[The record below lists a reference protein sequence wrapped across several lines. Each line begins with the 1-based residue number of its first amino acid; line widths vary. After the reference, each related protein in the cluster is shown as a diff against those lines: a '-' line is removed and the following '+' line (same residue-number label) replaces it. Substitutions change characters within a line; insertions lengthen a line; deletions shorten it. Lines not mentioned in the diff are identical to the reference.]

1 MSEIKTRAEAKE
13 ASVKKWADI
22 LTRIGRLQNDID
34 RMCGFCELAQNKASA
49 QKVKEWR
56 CFHCEPDAKK
66 LCEEYITGPERSLGI
81 LVNSLEDAYQKT
93 DNLLKQIRSLPV
105 DLK

>member
-13 ASVKKWADI
+13 ASMEKWADI
-22 LTRIGRLQNDID
+22 LTRIGRIQSDID
-34 RMCGFCELAQNKASA
+34 TKCGFCELAQNKASA

-56 CFHCEPDAKK
+56 CIHCEPDAKK
-66 LCEEYITGPERSLGI
+66 LCVEYITGPERGLGI
-81 LVNSLEDAYQKT
+81 LVNSIERAYQKT
-93 DNLLKQIRSLPV
+93 DNLLKQIISLPV